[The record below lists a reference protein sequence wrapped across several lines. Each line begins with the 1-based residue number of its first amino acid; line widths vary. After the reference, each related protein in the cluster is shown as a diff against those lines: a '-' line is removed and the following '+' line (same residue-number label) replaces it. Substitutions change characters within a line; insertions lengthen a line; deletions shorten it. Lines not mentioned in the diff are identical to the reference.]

1 MIRYALKCA
10 DGHGFDSWFKSA
22 GAYDSLSEKGMVSCA
37 ICGSADV
44 TKAIMAP
51 RVTVKEEQSVSLSA
65 PSSPAEQALR
75 AMRAELEKNADYV
88 GETFATEARAIHVGD
103 APERPIWG
111 QANLK
116 EAKALVEE
124 GVPIAHIPF
133 GPPRKTN

>member
-10 DGHGFDSWFKSA
+10 DGHGFDSWFQSA

-37 ICGSADV
+37 VCGSTDV
-44 TKAIMAP
+44 SKAIMAP
-51 RVTVKEEQSVSLSA
+51 RVTVKEDAAPLSA
-65 PSSPAEQALR
+65 PSTPAEQALR

-88 GETFATEARAIHVGD
+88 GETFATEARAIHVGY

-124 GVPIAHIPF
+124 GVPIAPIPF

>member
-10 DGHGFDSWFKSA
+10 DGHGFDSWFQSA

-37 ICGSADV
+37 VCGSADV
-44 TKAIMAP
+44 SKAIMAP
-51 RVTVKEEQSVSLSA
+51 RVTVKEDAAPLSA
-65 PSSPAEQALR
+65 PSTPAEQALR

-124 GVPIAHIPF
+124 GVPIAPIPF

>member
-10 DGHGFDSWFKSA
+10 DGHGFDSWFQSA

-37 ICGSADV
+37 VCGSTYV
-44 TKAIMAP
+44 SKAIMAP
-51 RVTVKEEQSVSLSA
+51 RVTVKEDAAPLSA
-65 PSSPAEQALR
+65 HSTPAEQALR

-103 APERPIWG
+103 AHERPIWG

-124 GVPIAHIPF
+124 GVPIAPIPF

>member
-10 DGHGFDSWFKSA
+10 DGHSFDSWFQSA
-22 GAYDSLSEKGMVSCA
+22 GAYDTLSERGMVSCVV
-37 ICGSADV
+37 CGSTDV
-44 TKAIMAP
+44 DKAIMAP
-51 RVTVKEEQSVSLSA
+51 RVTVKDQAQPLSRPA
-65 PSSPAEQALR
+65 NPAEQALR
-75 AMRAELEKNADYV
+75 AMRTELEKNADYV

-116 EAKALVEE
+116 EAKALLEE
-124 GVPIAHIPF
+124 GVPIASIPF

>member
-10 DGHGFDSWFKSA
+10 DGHGFDSWFQSA

-37 ICGSADV
+37 VCGSTDV
-44 TKAIMAP
+44 SKAIMTP
-51 RVTVKEEQSVSLSA
+51 RVTVKEDAAPLSA
-65 PSSPAEQALR
+65 PSTPAEQALR
-75 AMRAELEKNADYV
+75 AMRTELEKNADYV

-124 GVPIAHIPF
+124 GVPIAPIPF

>member
-10 DGHGFDSWFKSA
+10 DGHGFDSWFQSA

-37 ICGSADV
+37 VCGSTDV
-44 TKAIMAP
+44 SKAIMAP
-51 RVTVKEEQSVSLSA
+51 RVTVKEDAAPWSA
-65 PSSPAEQALR
+65 PSTPAEQALR

-124 GVPIAHIPF
+124 GVPIAPIPF

>member
-10 DGHGFDSWFKSA
+10 DGHSFDSWFQSA
-22 GAYDSLSEKGMVSCA
+22 GAYDTLSERGMVSCVV
-37 ICGSADV
+37 CGSTDV
-44 TKAIMAP
+44 DKAIMAP
-51 RVTVKEEQSVSLSA
+51 RVTVKDQAQPLSTPA
-65 PSSPAEQALR
+65 NPAEQALR
-75 AMRAELEKNADYV
+75 AMRTELEKNADYV

-124 GVPIAHIPF
+124 GVPIAPIPF